1 MRRHTI
7 HNAQA
12 NKKVRGWASRLAD
25 LISLSHAL
33 FYIIFG
39 LEESMLKRHTRA
51 EQLRHIEAWRRSGL
65 TKSLYCQQHRI
76 APHNFYRWLKIRP
89 MSSDATAPALGAFIP
104 VQRRTPDAG
113 RSETVML
120 NLPNGC
126 SVSCLPSQLMSVMQA
141 LSLC

>member
-1 MRRHTI
+1 
-7 HNAQA
+7 
-12 NKKVRGWASRLAD
+12 
-25 LISLSHAL
+25 
-33 FYIIFG
+33 
-39 LEESMLKRHTRA
+39 MLKRHTRA

-89 MSSDATAPALGAFIP
+89 MSSDVTSPAPGAFIP

-113 RSETVML
+113 RNDTVL
-120 NLPNGC
+120 FNLPNGC
-126 SVSCLPSQLMSVMQA
+126 SVSCLPAQLMVVMQA